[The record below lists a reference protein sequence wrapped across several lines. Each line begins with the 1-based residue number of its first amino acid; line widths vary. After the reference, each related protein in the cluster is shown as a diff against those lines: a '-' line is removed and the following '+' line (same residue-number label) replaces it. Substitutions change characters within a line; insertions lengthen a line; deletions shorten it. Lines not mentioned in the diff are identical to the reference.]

1 MARPK
6 QKPAVAIDPA
16 TWPASKVEMWDID
29 KIKNYANNPNRHT
42 KEQIDLIAKSMA
54 DDGVTNPILVDEKGE
69 IIFGHGRRRAAV
81 KNGYTQ
87 YPVIVAR
94 GWTEER
100 KRAVRIKDNQLSKLS
115 SWDETLLAEELAS
128 IRHEDL
134 PLLGF
139 SDGELQELMA
149 EDEPLEGDTQ
159 QSSSVVRPGS
169 RGVALKFDMMPADRD
184 TVIAWL
190 SDKRDKYNVRTT
202 AEALI
207 AMARAKE

>member
-1 MARPK
+1 M
-6 QKPAVAIDPA
+6 
-16 TWPASKVEMWDID
+16 
-29 KIKNYANNPNRHT
+29 
-42 KEQIDLIAKSMA
+42 
-54 DDGVTNPILVDEKGE
+54 
-69 IIFGHGRRRAAV
+69 
-81 KNGYTQ
+81 
-87 YPVIVAR
+87 
-94 GWTEER
+94 
-100 KRAVRIKDNQLSKLS
+100 
-115 SWDETLLAEELAS
+115 
-128 IRHEDL
+128 
-134 PLLGF
+134 GF